1 LSARVV
7 LSFLWLGFLSCV
19 SLRAHPVAQGSL
31 ELRIGGDTATAALR
45 VSNEQ
50 IFVAG
55 SLGEGASE
63 AGTFDDLL
71 TQHGRYL
78 LRHFYVL
85 ADGTPLT
92 GEVRE
97 VQPPTDR
104 SVSGFTTYVLRY
116 AMSRQPA
123 QIEVRQ
129 DMLTEI
135 LFAPGNPWEAPIV
148 ARAWQDE
155 RPLTLGALL
164 TAKESLHL
172 TLVSGVAAEFNVP
185 ASASAG
191 LAWDFFRQGLLHISA
206 GWDHALFVA
215 ALVLALAGFWRV
227 LALISAFTLAHTV
240 TLTVVALGWV
250 HLRSSVVQPLIAAS
264 IVAAAALNV
273 FRPAAPLLRS
283 RLAVA
288 FGFGLF
294 HGLGFAGGLVAAMQ
308 GFAPSAVAAAIGGFS
323 IGVELG
329 HQVVVLP
336 LLGLLTALRKWA
348 PQYVAPTVY
357 WLGMAILAVG
367 LWLLAVTV

>member
-1 LSARVV
+1 MKAAFVFLLIWALRVT
-7 LSFLWLGFLSCV
+7 LH
-19 SLRAHPVAQGSL
+19 AHPVAQGSL
-31 ELRIGGDTATAALR
+31 ELRIAGDAATAALR

-63 AGTFDDLL
+63 AGSFDDLL

-78 LRHFYVL
+78 LRHFQVV
-85 ADGTPLT
+85 ADGAALS

-97 VQPPTDR
+97 VQPPADR
-104 SVSGFTTYVLRY
+104 SVNGFTTYVLRY
-116 AMSRQPA
+116 ALPRPPA
-123 QIEVRQ
+123 GIEVRQ
-129 DMLTEI
+129 DLLTEI

-148 ARAWQDE
+148 ARAWQDD
-155 RPLTLGALL
+155 RPLTQGALL
-164 TAKESLHL
+164 TAKQPLHL
-172 TLVSGVAAEFNVP
+172 GLGSDVTAEFSVP

-215 ALVLALAGFWRV
+215 ALVLALPGFWRV
-227 LALISAFTLAHTV
+227 LALVSAFTLAHTI
-240 TLTVVALGWV
+240 TLTVAALGWV

-264 IVAAAALNV
+264 IVAAAAMNV
-273 FRPAAPLLRS
+273 FFPATPLLRS
-283 RLAVA
+283 RLGVA

-336 LLGLLTALRKWA
+336 LLGLLAALRKWA
-348 PQYVAPTVY
+348 PQAVTATVY

-367 LWLLAVTV
+367 LWLLAVTL